1 MSRLKLFLST
11 LCLSIFLTSVNG
23 DYYSAI
29 SELERLLDVEAFII
43 EKFDEYLERAQQE
56 QQEIK
61 RFLSQ
66 VEELQ
71 QNRGDLEEYFGN
83 PLNAFTTIRRMVH
96 DWKFNVFD
104 HILETNNFETYKTA
118 LSESLEK
125 VNFKGPTVEDLKGAT
140 RGLLRL
146 QKIYQLPTAQ
156 LADGYLS
163 GEKNPLNAT
172 LSASDCLEMGKN
184 LCEAKEYTYGSEWLL
199 EARKRFHAELV
210 DFISP
215 NVSEVEI
222 LEHLSPAF
230 KGLGNLKL
238 AHKLNNEILD
248 KEPAHEDALKSRI
261 LYETQL
267 ARERSGRPTKPEVV
281 HQISERELKESF
293 QLYTRVCRG
302 ELHPS
307 PRKQRKLRCY
317 LSHQNVSYYRL
328 SPFKI
333 EQLSLDP
340 YVAYIHDVIS
350 NSEMEQIMEHGKGSM
365 ERSRVGQSVNATTTE
380 IRTSQ
385 NTWLWYDANPWLSKI
400 KQRLEDITG
409 LSTESAEPLQ
419 LVNYGIGGQYE
430 PHFDFTEVSS
440 GDTTKDWKGNRLLTA
455 LFYLN
460 DVPLGGAT
468 AFPFLHLAVPPVKGS
483 LLVWYNLHRSLHK
496 DYRTKH
502 AGCPVLQGSK
512 WICNE
517 WFHEGGQ
524 EFKRPCGLS
533 SDEGKFKE
541 LEEK

>member
-1 MSRLKLFLST
+1 MSRLKLLLLTLFVSLFLSP
-11 LCLSIFLTSVNG
+11 VNG

-29 SELERLLDVEAFII
+29 SDLERLLDVEAFIV
-43 EKFDEYLERAQQE
+43 ERFDEYLERAQQE

-61 RFLSQ
+61 RFLAK
-66 VEELQ
+66 VEELHK
-71 QNRGDLEEYFGN
+71 NRGDLEEHFGN

-104 HILETNNFETYKTA
+104 PILETTNLATYKKS
-118 LSESLEK
+118 LSESSDKINLK
-125 VNFKGPTVEDLKGAT
+125 APTVEDLKGAA
-140 RGLLRL
+140 RGLLRV
-146 QKIYQLPTAQ
+146 QNIYQLPTAQ
-156 LADGYLS
+156 LADGYIP

-172 LSASDCLEMGKN
+172 LSASDCLEMGKY
-184 LCEAKEYTYGSEWLL
+184 LCELQEYTYGSEWLL
-199 EARKRFHAELV
+199 EARMRLRSEPL
-210 DFISP
+210 DFLSP
-215 NVSEVEI
+215 NVRDVEI

-238 AHKLNNEILD
+238 AHKVNNEILD
-248 KEPAHEDALKSRI
+248 AEPTHEEALKNKI
-261 LYETQL
+261 IYETEL
-267 ARERSGRPTKPEVV
+267 ARERNGKPTKPAVV
-281 HQISERELKESF
+281 PQKSEKELKESF
-293 QLYTRVCRG
+293 QLYKRVCRG
-302 ELHPS
+302 ELRPS
-307 PRKQRKLRCY
+307 PRKQRKLRCFQ
-317 LSHQNVSYYRL
+317 SHQNVSYYRL

-340 YVAYIHDVIS
+340 YVAYIHDVIT
-350 NSEMEQIMEHGKGSM
+350 NSEIEQIMEHGKGRLK
-365 ERSRVGQSVNATTTE
+365 RSRVGQSVNSTTSE
-380 IRTSQ
+380 IRLSQ
-385 NTWLWYDANPWLSKI
+385 NTWLWYEANPWLSKI
-400 KQRLEDITG
+400 RQRLEDISG
-409 LSTESAEPLQ
+409 LSTESAEALQ

-430 PHFDFTEVSS
+430 PHFDFMEVR
-440 GDTTKDWKGNRLLTA
+440 TKSTSDWKGNRLLTA

-502 AGCPVLQGSK
+502 AGCPVIQGSK

-524 EFKRPCGLS
+524 EFKRPCGLT

-541 LEEK
+541 FEEK

>member
-1 MSRLKLFLST
+1 MSRLKFFLLTLFVSLFS
-11 LCLSIFLTSVNG
+11 SPVKG

-29 SELERLLDVEAFII
+29 SELEKLLDVEAFIV

-61 RFLSQ
+61 KFLDQ

-71 QNRGDLEEYFGN
+71 KNRGDLEEYFGN
-83 PLNAFTTIRRMVH
+83 PVNAFTTIRRMVH

-104 HILETNNFETYKTA
+104 PILESTNFETYKKS
-118 LSESLEK
+118 LSESTDK
-125 VNFKGPTVEDLKGAT
+125 IKFKGPTEEDLKGAT

-146 QKIYQLPTAQ
+146 QNIYQLPTAQ
-156 LADGYLS
+156 LADGFLP

-172 LSASDCLEMGKN
+172 LSASDCLEIGKN
-184 LCEAKEYTYGSEWLL
+184 LCELKEYTYGSEWLL
-199 EARKRFHAELV
+199 EARMRLHGEPE
-210 DFISP
+210 DFLSP
-215 NVSEVEI
+215 NVTDVEI

-238 AHKLNNEILD
+238 AHKLNSEILD
-248 KEPAHEDALKSRI
+248 KVPTHEEALKNRI
-261 LYETQL
+261 IYETQL
-267 ARERSGRPTKPEVV
+267 ARERNEKTTKPMIVP
-281 HQISERELKESF
+281 QKSEKELKESF
-293 QLYTRVCRG
+293 QLYKQVCRG
-302 ELHPS
+302 DLSPS

-317 LSHQNVSYYRL
+317 LSHQNVSYHRL

-333 EQLSLDP
+333 EQLHLDP
-340 YVAYIHDVIS
+340 YVVYIHDVII
-350 NSEMEQIMEHGKGSM
+350 NSEMEQIMEYGKGRM
-365 ERSRVGQSVNATTTE
+365 KRSRVGQSVNATTSE

-385 NTWLWYDANPWLSKI
+385 NTWLWYEANPWLSKI

-409 LSTESAEPLQ
+409 LSTESAEALQ

-430 PHFDFTEVSS
+430 PHFDFMEVRLRNLF
-440 GDTTKDWKGNRLLTA
+440 DWKGNRLLTA

-524 EFKRPCGLS
+524 EFNRPCGLT

-541 LEEK
+541 FEEK